1 MSRTDELRRE
11 FAEIQA
17 ELDELGEEFDWAEEQ
32 LGRLDPELQIAQELR
47 GFLERSRER
56 YPKLQEQERKLYAE
70 FVETF
75 GPSELKH

>member
-32 LGRLDPELQIAQELR
+32 LGRLDPELQIVQELR

-75 GPSELKH
+75 GPSKLKH